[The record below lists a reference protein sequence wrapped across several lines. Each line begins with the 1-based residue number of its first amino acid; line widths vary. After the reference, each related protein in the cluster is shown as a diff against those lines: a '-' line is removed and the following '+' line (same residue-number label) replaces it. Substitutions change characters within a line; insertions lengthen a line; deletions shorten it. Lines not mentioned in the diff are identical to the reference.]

1 MTNNRVVEIPKLVD
15 LCARYVA
22 TNIPFERV
30 ETYGRTL
37 DNDDLRF
44 DIFTHHHH
52 HEHDDLFDTTTQ
64 MYRQQQLPRHPVPE
78 DLQLKIAAES
88 FPSTI
93 DNIRLYS
100 CLLNGNVD
108 EYLRGEQLY
117 QNGCVRRIIQI
128 GFHLSA
134 EIVPL
139 NSASAATAPATQ
151 QTSNNTTSARLVLGG
166 ASANNS
172 NNYQV

>member
-1 MTNNRVVEIPKLVD
+1 MEIPKLVD

-22 TNIPFERV
+22 TNLPFERV
-30 ETYGRTL
+30 ETYGLSVDDDDMRL
-37 DNDDLRF
+37 DF
-44 DIFTHHHH
+44 DR
-52 HEHDDLFDTTTQ
+52 EASSML
-64 MYRQQQLPRHPVPE
+64 LPRHPVPE

-100 CLLNGNVD
+100 CLVNGNVD

-117 QNGCVRRIIQI
+117 QSGCVRRIIQI

-134 EIVPL
+134 EVTTLNPNL
-139 NSASAATAPATQ
+139 NSSSQPNAASAMNNNPAANTAT
-151 QTSNNTTSARLVLGG
+151 SSRLVLG
-166 ASANNS
+166 ASANT
-172 NNYQV
+172 NYQVNF